1 MSMIFEWTV
10 EQMKCFAQQDGREDV
25 VFNVNWRVNASD
37 GSRQATSCGDVHIP
51 YNADALP
58 FTLFAD
64 LTESQVIQWVKKVI
78 TDEQIERLETMLKA
92 DIDSQI
98 APTIVT
104 PTLPWQHTLNAPPQ
118 ENLTQ
123 LI

>member
-1 MSMIFEWTV
+1 MTMIFEWAI
-10 EQMKCFAQQDGREDV
+10 EQMKCFAQQDGQKDV
-25 VFNVNWRVNASD
+25 VFNVNWRINASD
-37 GSRQATSCGDVHIP
+37 GFRQATSCGDIHIP
-51 YNADALP
+51 YNADAIP
-58 FTLFAD
+58 FTPFAD
-64 LTESQVIQWVKKVI
+64 LTESQVIEWVKRAI

-104 PTLPWQHTLNAPPQ
+104 PMLPWQHTLNAPPQ
-118 ENLTQ
+118 KNLDP